1 MDWNVTSQ
9 SRGRLAA
16 FMAASI
22 LAVLTLRPSALAETL
37 PQEAALPVV
46 LEANDVGY
54 DQKQSIVIARGNVE
68 IMQGDYLLRA
78 DRVIYYQNKNLVT
91 AEGNISMM
99 QPSGDVAFA
108 EKVELKDD
116 LKTGVIK
123 NFSARMADNSVFAAR
138 EAKRLNPYQI
148 RLKKAAYTPC
158 NLCKGENPF
167 WQIKSSKIFVNDAD
181 EKVTHQNARLEMKG
195 VPVFFSPYLSH
206 PTPDAGAKSGFLV
219 PEYQAGANL
228 GTVVKAPYYWRMAP
242 NREAIITP
250 WYTND
255 EGPLLQVNYDQ
266 LNDGGR
272 FTTEISGTNPRR
284 LGPDGIPTTGNQ
296 FRGHI
301 YAKAD
306 QEFAPYWRGG
316 FNLARATDDTYLRR
330 YGFGDQNALFSNV
343 FVEGAKR
350 RNYGLVNGLAIQ
362 GLRQGDNSKTT
373 PLVLPTIE
381 GYYETDPYASGL
393 KLHSFLNTQS
403 ITRDTGVDQQRLSL
417 TLGGD
422 LPYISESG
430 HVLKLTGNL
439 RGDVYQ
445 VNNEPINDNTE
456 LFDGTVTRAIP
467 QGALEWRYPLIRQI
481 SDASLVV
488 EPLMLGVAQPYS
500 GNNDKI
506 SNEDNNL
513 LELTDTNL
521 FSLNRMTGL
530 DTIDTGPRLAYG
542 LRSQYLETDNKSIE
556 LLLGQNYSFDAAT
569 PFPNSTT
576 PGEHLS
582 DYIGRVA
589 LDYRQVGVSYLFGLD
604 PSSMQLHR
612 SEVGMDFSYQWLSL
626 SATYLSIDQNQYLAK
641 SQETYG
647 SANIRLYGGWSIFGG
662 ARQDVLTSQLLAANG
677 GALYQNECFD
687 IRFEML
693 RNNTR
698 DRDIEPATTYALRVG
713 FKNLGAFGATQ

>member
-1 MDWNVTSQ
+1 MDCNVTSQ
-9 SRGRLAA
+9 GRGRLAA
-16 FMAASI
+16 FVAASI
-22 LAVLTLRPSALAETL
+22 LAVLIHAPRAAAETP
-37 PQEAALPVV
+37 PQNTALPVV
-46 LEANDVGY
+46 LEAADVGY
-54 DQKQSIVIARGNVE
+54 DQKESIVIARGNVE

-78 DRVIYYQNKNLVT
+78 DRVVYYQNMNLVT
-91 AEGNISMM
+91 AEGNVSML

-123 NFSARMADNSVFAAR
+123 NFSIRMADNSVFAAR

-148 RLKKAAYTPC
+148 RLTKAAYTPC
-158 NLCKGENPF
+158 NLCEGEAPF
-167 WQIKSSKIFVNDAD
+167 WQIQSKKIFVDNAT
-181 EKVTHQNARLEMKG
+181 EKVTHQNARLEMSG

-219 PEYQAGANL
+219 PEYQTGANL
-228 GTVVKAPYYWRMAP
+228 GTVVKVPYYWRMAP
-242 NREAIITP
+242 DKEAIITP
-250 WYTND
+250 WYTS
-255 EGPLLQVNYDQ
+255 EETPLLQANYDQ

-272 FTTEISGTNPRR
+272 FTAEISGTNPPR
-284 LGPDGIPTTGNQ
+284 LGPDGVPTTGNQ

-301 YAKAD
+301 YTKAD
-306 QEFAPYWRGG
+306 QEFSPHWRGG
-316 FNLARATDDTYLRR
+316 FDIARASDDTYLRR
-330 YGFGDQNALFSNV
+330 YGFGDQNALFSSV

-350 RNYGLVNGLAIQ
+350 HNYGLVNGLAIQ
-362 GLRQGDNSKTT
+362 GLRQGDDSKTT

-422 LPYISESG
+422 LPYVSESG

-439 RGDVYQ
+439 RNDIYQ
-445 VNNEPINDNTE
+445 VNNEPINNNTE
-456 LFDGTVTRAIP
+456 LFDGTVTRVIP

-488 EPLMLGVAQPYS
+488 EPLVLGVAQPYS
-500 GNNDKI
+500 GNDDKI

-542 LRSQYLETDNKSIE
+542 LRSQYLDTDDKSIE
-556 LLLGQNYSFDAAT
+556 LLLGQNYSFDTDT

-576 PGEHLS
+576 AGERFS
-582 DYIGRVA
+582 DYIGRA
-589 LDYRQVGVSYLFGLD
+589 AFDYRQLGLYYLFGLD
-604 PSSMQLHR
+604 PSSLQLHR
-612 SEVGMDFSYQWLSL
+612 SEAGMDFSYQWLSL
-626 SATYLSIDQNQYLAK
+626 SAAYLSIDQNQYLAK
-641 SQETYG
+641 SQEAYG
-647 SANIRLYGGWSIFGG
+647 STNIRLYGGWSVYGG
-662 ARQDVLTSQLLAANG
+662 ARQNVLTSQLLATNG

-687 IRFEML
+687 IRFEIL

-698 DRDIEPATTYALRVG
+698 DRDIEPATTYAFRVA
-713 FKNLGAFGATQ
+713 FKNLGAFGAKQ